1 MNDLLVFVFF
11 FPKFLLIIQIKK
23 KLEPLPEPEDGT
35 SNCDYL
41 DPGQRSI
48 DNCTIFLGFTSNMIS
63 SGVRETI
70 KYLVKNNMVGIHI
83 VAALN
88 GLCHKTL
95 ATNQDAPCFIYLW
108 SALLR
113 S

>member
-1 MNDLLVFVFF
+1 M
-11 FPKFLLIIQIKK
+11 
-23 KLEPLPEPEDGT
+23 EPLPAPEDGT

-41 DPGQRSI
+41 DPGQRPI

-95 ATNQDAPCFIYLW
+95 AMNQGQC
-108 SALLR
+108 LLHLGLGQHILEL
-113 S
+113 